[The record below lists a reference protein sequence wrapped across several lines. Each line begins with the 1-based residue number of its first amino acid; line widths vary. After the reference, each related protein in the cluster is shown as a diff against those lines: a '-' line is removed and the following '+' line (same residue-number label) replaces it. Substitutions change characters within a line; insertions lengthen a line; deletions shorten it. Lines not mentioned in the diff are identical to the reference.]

1 LIVAFTLNLP
11 FAVCYPVTRFARRR
25 LRTHPDA
32 AQGDQAAYFE
42 HQYSDTN
49 QRYHAHMRD
58 LDLNG
63 KVVLD
68 IGSGLGGRALGWLD
82 LGAAHVTNVDINRQ
96 ELEAGEAIL
105 RSRYPDRASR
115 ICYRHPDDMA
125 NVEGADAAIL
135 FDAFEHLVEPDVM
148 LRQVHGWLRPGG
160 MLWVGSIG
168 WYNYIASHCTGS
180 HIPIPWCQVL
190 FSETAIIKTIR
201 TLLRSPDYMATVW
214 ERMEGVGRWDS
225 VTTLRDRPGEP
236 LNMLSLR
243 QIRRVMRSSPFELSQ
258 FRVYGFSGKANRVA
272 PVLAPLARVPV
283 LQELFHSYYSAL
295 LIKSPRAIS

>member
-1 LIVAFTLNLP
+1 MAFTLNLP
-11 FAVCYPVTRFARRR
+11 YAVCYPVTRLARRR
-25 LRTHPDA
+25 LRMHPAA
-32 AQGDQAAYFE
+32 AQDDQAIYFAQ
-42 HQYSDTN
+42 QYSDTS
-49 QRYHAHMRD
+49 QRYHTHMRD
-58 LDLNG
+58 LDLTG

-105 RSRYPDRASR
+105 RQRYPDRASR
-115 ICYRHPDDMA
+115 VRYRHPNDMA
-125 NVEGADAAIL
+125 DVKDVDVAIL
-135 FDAFEHLVEPDVM
+135 FDAFEHLVEPEV
-148 LRQVHGWLRPGG
+148 LLQQVHGWLRPGG

-168 WYNYIASHCTGS
+168 WYNYIASHCTGW

-201 TLLRSPDYMATVW
+201 TLLRSPEYTATVW
-214 ERMEGVGRWDS
+214 ERMEGLGRWDS

-243 QIRRVMRSSPFELSQ
+243 QIRRVMKASPFQLRQ
-258 FRVYGFSGKANRVA
+258 FRVYPFSGKANRLA
-272 PVLAPLARVPV
+272 PVLSPLARVPV

-295 LIKSPRAIS
+295 LMKSPHAAS